1 VDGTNLGSDQP
12 AKKLAFKRA
21 GPFPVIKKIGPSA
34 YELKIPKMWKN
45 LHPVINDSKL
55 RPYHRP
61 TFAQQQEAS
70 LTVIAPSQEST
81 TQEVERILDSRR
93 RGQPTVSC
101 QVARTVVR
109 RVYMG
114 RPKRELSKGRRYVET
129 STTTIPMHP
138 GFPRFEFPE
147 GPTAKSRSRLRRESS

>member
-1 VDGTNLGSDQP
+1 MDGTNLGSDQP

-21 GPFPVIKKIGPSA
+21 GPFPAIKKIGPSA

-55 RPYHRP
+55 KPYHRP

-101 QVARTVVR
+101 QVVRTVVR

-147 GPTAKSRSRLRRESS
+147 GPSHEVA